1 MNDKALYCVIDLKS
15 FYASCE
21 CAARHLDIFSTPLVV
36 CDPTRGP
43 STIVMSA
50 TPYLKKTYGVP
61 NVCRRRDLPN
71 VPNLI
76 LAQPRMAYYVEMSS
90 RVVSIFLDFVDEADL
105 HVYSIDES
113 FLNIGPYLKV
123 SHCTA
128 EQYVA
133 KIQQRIKDELG
144 LVATAGIGP
153 NMFLAK
159 ICLDNEGKKKPPY
172 CAQWTLADIPTKLW
186 TISPITEIW
195 GISDGIERRLRL
207 MGIRS
212 VEGLARAKREDLE
225 KQFGILGDQLHD
237 LANGIDR
244 TDIREKYVPKET
256 HLSIGQE
263 LSRDYTLE
271 EAKLI
276 LREMSDDLCLRLR
289 LSGQKTGEVSLFIAY
304 SVQAEGG
311 FAHQMSLLKPTDD
324 NDTIYQ
330 AILEL
335 FNRYSE
341 PKPVRNLG
349 LGFGK
354 LGHYEYQQ
362 LDVFESS
369 ELLTEKKNLH
379 KAIDKIQLT
388 YGRNACLRLSSLT
401 KASTIHE
408 RHQQIGGHKA

>member
-21 CAARHLDIFSTPLVV
+21 CATRHLDIFTTPLVV

-61 NVCRRRDLPN
+61 NVCRRRDLPQVSN
-71 VPNLI
+71 MI

-90 RVVSIFLDFVDEADL
+90 KVVSIFLDFVDEADL

-113 FLNIGPYLKV
+113 FLNIGPYLQIA
-123 SHCTA
+123 HCTA

-133 KIQQRIKDELG
+133 KIQKRIKDELG

-159 ICLDNEGKKKPPY
+159 ICLDNEGKKRPPY
-172 CAQWTLADIPTKLW
+172 CAHWTMDDVPTKLW
-186 TISPITEIW
+186 SISPITEIW

-212 VEGLARAKREDLE
+212 LEALAHAKKEDLE
-225 KQFGILGDQLHD
+225 KEFGILGNQLQD

-244 TDIREKYVPKET
+244 TDIRKKYVPKET

-263 LSRDYTLE
+263 LCRDYTLS

-289 LSGQKTGEVSLFIAY
+289 LLGQKTGEVSLFIAY
-304 SVQAEGG
+304 SAQAGGG
-311 FAHQMSLLKPTDD
+311 FAHQMSLTKPTDD

-330 AILEL
+330 AILEI
-335 FNRYSE
+335 FDRYSE
-341 PKPVRNLG
+341 PKPVRSLG
-349 LGFGK
+349 IGFGK
-354 LGHYEYQQ
+354 LGSYDYEQ

-369 ELLTEKKNLH
+369 ELLSEKKSLH
-379 KAIDKIQLT
+379 KAIDKIQLA